1 MQSHWSTWS
10 WYGAEPDSEAR
21 TLSVDCPA
29 DVKTVRATLSTN
41 ATAGEIAF
49 LLVDP
54 AGIER
59 HRETVRGGNREAVLT
74 WPGSEGAWRLE
85 VTPKDFSGYY
95 SVELCAH
102 DKPIQVG
109 VRMAGRCRALGQ
121 RPRHRSLDYRSCGRA
136 FALTRSPGC
145 CRCETDTTRSKW
157 VGS

>member
-1 MQSHWSTWS
+1 MAHMASFRLPPLLLCILGSACSTSVVMQSHWSTWS

-102 DKPIQVG
+102 DKPIQVE
-109 VRMAGRCRALGQ
+109 VRMAVDQ
-121 RPRHRSLDYRSCGRA
+121 
-136 FALTRSPGC
+136 
-145 CRCETDTTRSKW
+145 K
-157 VGS
+157 